1 MKKFLL
7 IICIALFSIHC
18 GSKEDESSVSADN
31 ILLYDMGDTLAQ
43 QHIPSSIQNWFTYYK
58 QIDKGFTL
66 GNFKASGVNLH
77 IADLPKAISKGNE
90 AAFNAI
96 HFYST
101 DKKKYLDLFSYN
113 YMLDKGKYVAGEID
127 QQVVLV
133 DQQNGSKKQL
143 MYYGPTQWAEAAGW
157 LNDHSFLL
165 AVSSKTDDD
174 KHIRSELF
182 LFNLTDSLYTN
193 FQLDHLL
200 DRNVLSKQP
209 VRYVESYLNHQ
220 KH

>member
-1 MKKFLL
+1 
-7 IICIALFSIHC
+7 
-18 GSKEDESSVSADN
+18 
-31 ILLYDMGDTLAQ
+31 
-43 QHIPSSIQNWFTYYK
+43 
-58 QIDKGFTL
+58 
-66 GNFKASGVNLH
+66 
-77 IADLPKAISKGNE
+77 
-90 AAFNAI
+90 
-96 HFYST
+96 
-101 DKKKYLDLFSYN
+101 
-113 YMLDKGKYVAGEID
+113 MLDKGKYVAGEID